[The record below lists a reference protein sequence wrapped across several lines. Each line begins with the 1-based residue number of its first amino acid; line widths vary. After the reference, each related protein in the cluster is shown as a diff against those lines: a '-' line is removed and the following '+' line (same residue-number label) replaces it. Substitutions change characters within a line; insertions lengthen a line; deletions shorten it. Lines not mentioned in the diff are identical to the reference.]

1 MFNIID
7 ILQEIYHAISKNLL
21 RSILTAITVWWG
33 ILMFVILLGSG
44 NALENGINYQFRSA
58 MNNSL
63 WVFAGQTSI
72 THDGLQKGRRI
83 EFKNEDFN
91 YVKNEVEGIEYGS
104 SRYSVEGTNTIAY
117 GKEYGIFEVRTS
129 LPEYRIIENIEVV
142 KGRFLNDTDN
152 DKFRKVAVIS
162 TDVQK
167 GLFKDEDPIGK
178 FITTSGVNFRVIGI
192 FEDLDNYDNN
202 RCIYVPVSTA
212 QKVFS
217 GGDKIHM
224 ISVTLG
230 DATVEESKL
239 IEGEIRN
246 HLASRHRFH
255 PDDPRAMFI
264 GNNLENFQ
272 RQIGLI
278 NSIKLSVLVIGIFTI
293 LAGIVGVSNIMTIT
307 VKERTKEFG
316 IRKALGA
323 QPKTIIFNIILES
336 IILTGGSG
344 FLGLISGVFLLE
356 WVGGKLPQDGFFIN
370 PNVDIGLAVQMTLL
384 LVIAGSLAGLF
395 PAIRAAKIRP
405 IVALKDE

>member
-1 MFNIID
+1 
-7 ILQEIYHAISKNLL
+7 
-21 RSILTAITVWWG
+21 
-33 ILMFVILLGSG
+33 MFVILLGSG
-44 NALENGINYQFRSA
+44 NALENGINFQFRSA

-63 WVFAGQTSI
+63 WIFAGQTSM

-83 EFKNEDFN
+83 EFKNEDF
-91 YVKNEVEGIEYGS
+91 YYIKNEVDGIQYGS
-104 SRYSVEGTNTIAY
+104 SRYSVEGTNNISY

-129 LPEYRIIENIEVV
+129 LPEYKIIENIKIVT
-142 KGRFLNDTDN
+142 GRFLNDTDEE
-152 DKFRKVAVIS
+152 KYRKVAIIS

-167 GLFKDEDPIGK
+167 GLFKDEDPLGK
-178 FITTSGVNFRVIGI
+178 FITTNGVNFRVVGI
-192 FEDLDNYDNN
+192 FEDLDDYDNN

-230 DATVEESKL
+230 DATVEESEN
-239 IEGEIRN
+239 IEREIRE
-246 HLASRHRFH
+246 HLASRHRFN

-264 GNNLENFQ
+264 GNNLKNFQ

-278 NSIKLSVLVIGIFTI
+278 DSIKLSVLIIGIFTI
-293 LAGIVGVSNIMTIT
+293 IAGIVGVSNIMTIT

-323 QPKTIIFNIILES
+323 QPKTIIANIILES
-336 IILTGGSG
+336 VILTGGAG
-344 FLGLISGVFLLE
+344 FLGLVTGVFLLE
-356 WVGGKLPQDGFFIN
+356 WIGGQLPEEGFFIN
-370 PNVDIGLAVQMTLL
+370 PSVDIGLAVQMTLL